1 MTALTGHFPG
11 HAAAHGW
18 HTATSKVSALVH
30 WRVRH
35 PRHVRSDW
43 DIHGH
48 PHHYDFI
55 ESALLSRE
63 MDRL

>member
-1 MTALTGHFPG
+1 MTITSVLHPG

-18 HTATSKVSALVH
+18 HAATSKVSTLVH
-30 WRVRH
+30 WRIHVDGAAHDEVRH
-35 PRHVRSDW
+35 TYPKQ
-43 DIHGH
+43 
-48 PHHYDFI
+48 HYEFI